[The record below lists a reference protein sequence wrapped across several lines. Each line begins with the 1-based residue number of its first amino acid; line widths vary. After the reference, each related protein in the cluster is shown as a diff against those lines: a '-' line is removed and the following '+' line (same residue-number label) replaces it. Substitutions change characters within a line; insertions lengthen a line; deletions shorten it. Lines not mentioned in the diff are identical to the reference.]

1 MGRREKT
8 DGEIKTNSKRVNSI
22 PIKASGVNTL
32 IKWWALPSW
41 VEIQL

>member
-8 DGEIKTNSKRVNSI
+8 DGEIKTNSKRVNSN

-32 IKWWALPSW
+32 SGGRCLAG
-41 VEIQL
+41 